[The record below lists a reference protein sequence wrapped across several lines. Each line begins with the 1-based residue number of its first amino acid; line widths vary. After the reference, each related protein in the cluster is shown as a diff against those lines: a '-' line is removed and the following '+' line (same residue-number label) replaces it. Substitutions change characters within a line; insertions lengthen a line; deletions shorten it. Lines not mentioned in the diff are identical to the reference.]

1 MNKNLYACQKCGS
14 QFNKWSGQCS
24 SCNSWN
30 TIIEESINNIPN
42 IVNGKVLSLESLNTI
57 SSLPERLSA
66 NIKEIDRVLGGG
78 MVLGSV
84 ILLGGEPG
92 IGKSTLVLQLAS
104 SIQKK
109 CLYISGE
116 ESIEQIRLR
125 AHRLAINHTDLNIL
139 IATNLE
145 DIITTI
151 KKHKNIDL
159 IIIDSIQTMYSQEAP
174 SSPGTVTQVRICAH
188 KLINIAKQYNI
199 ILLLIGH
206 ITKDGQ
212 IAGPKVLEHMV
223 DTVLY
228 FEGETTHQFR
238 ILRSVKNRFGAANE
252 IGIFAMQ
259 ENGLQEVQNP
269 SFISEYDEKISGTTI
284 FAGMEGTRP
293 ILIEIQALVAQTNMA
308 TPRRAVVGW
317 DTNRLAMIIAVLN
330 SRYGIFIGNKE
341 IYLNV
346 AGGIKIQDPAA
357 DLAIMV
363 AILSATLNIPS
374 PKNTVIFGE
383 VALSGAVRKV
393 SHSEIR
399 MKEALR
405 MGFNHAIA
413 PVKNT
418 SQLKCKI
425 VNHVTD
431 LKKIIFLLAVMII
444 VSSYYYP

>member
-1 MNKNLYACQKCGS
+1 MNKILYACQKCGS

-24 SCNSWN
+24 DCGAWNSV
-30 TIIEESINNIPN
+30 IEESIGDRT
-42 IVNGKVLSLESLNTI
+42 IVNGNVLSLESLNATPSI
-57 SSLPERLSA
+57 PKRLSTH
-66 NIKEIDRVLGGG
+66 ITEMDRVLGGG

-92 IGKSTLVLQLAS
+92 IGKSTLVLQLTAA
-104 SIQKK
+104 IKRK

-125 AHRLAINHTDLNIL
+125 AHRLEINTPDLDVL

-145 DIITTI
+145 DITTTI
-151 KKHKNIDL
+151 KKHKDIDL
-159 IIIDSIQTMYSQEAP
+159 IIIDSIQTIYSQEAP
-174 SSPGTVTQVRICAH
+174 SAPGTVTQVRISTH

-228 FEGETTHQFR
+228 FEGESTHQFR

-252 IGIFAMQ
+252 IGIFTMQ
-259 ENGLQEVQNP
+259 EDGLQEVKNP
-269 SFISEYDEKISGTTI
+269 SFISEYDEKISGTSI

-363 AILSATLNIPS
+363 AILSASINIPA

-399 MKEALR
+399 LKEAKR
-405 MGFNHAIA
+405 MGFNYAVA
-413 PVKNT
+413 PIGETSLLDCKSIKHVKEIKEILH
-418 SQLKCKI
+418 Q
-425 VNHVTD
+425 
-431 LKKIIFLLAVMII
+431 
-444 VSSYYYP
+444 